1 MSYHLATLSWLDDVA
16 TSDVSKSVTSRCLEG
31 WIEGMARLGTQN
43 VPTSHKLSRVHL
55 WDEITTGNLKFRQ
68 PRSKFNTMVPWV
80 RGRVHKVNKKIDFGH
95 RYLRGV
101 NERVHKFFTSIPS
114 AGLSG
119 SSKKYRQ
126 VLQVTLTRSWTVTI
140 KIFHFND
147 KLLAIIWDE
156 GENFNSPL
164 MILLV
169 RQGVNRSTGVNELM
183 PTYSMRSRTSF
194 SFSFSFF
201 RIESR
206 PMFEFPAE
214 LRFPWDVTQTWS
226 HNFLY
231 AISPIWPEFYL
242 RLCLHFLIKAFDI
255 RFDATI

>member
-1 MSYHLATLSWLDDVA
+1 M
-16 TSDVSKSVTSRCLEG
+16 
-31 WIEGMARLGTQN
+31 
-43 VPTSHKLSRVHL
+43 PL
-55 WDEITTGNLKFRQ
+55 WDEVTACSLKFRQ
-68 PRSKFNTMVPWV
+68 PRSKFNTNWQWYHEW
-80 RGRVHKVNKKIDFGH
+80 GAEYTKWLKIDSGNI
-95 RYLRGV
+95 YLRGV
-101 NERVHKFFTSIPS
+101 NERIHMFFTSILS

-126 VLQVTLTRSWTVTI
+126 VLQVTLTGSWTVTI
-140 KIFHFND
+140 KIFHFYD

-164 MILLV
+164 MILL

-201 RIESR
+201 RMESR

-226 HNFLY
+226 HNFPS